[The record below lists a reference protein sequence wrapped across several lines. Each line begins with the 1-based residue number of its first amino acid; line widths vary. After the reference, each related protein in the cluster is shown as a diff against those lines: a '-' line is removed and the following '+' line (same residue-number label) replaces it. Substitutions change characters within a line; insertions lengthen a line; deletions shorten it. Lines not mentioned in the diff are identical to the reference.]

1 MSTNLIERAFSEAAK
16 IFTPGF
22 GLLYG
27 AILILL
33 IALYLVVV
41 NQGQEIQRLRQEL
54 RALRD
59 KYRFD

>member
-1 MSTNLIERAFSEAAK
+1 MSTNVIQKALDEAARLV
-16 IFTPGF
+16 TPGF

-33 IALYLVVV
+33 AVLFLVVV
-41 NQGQEIQRLRQEL
+41 NQGKEIQRLRQEL
-54 RALRD
+54 RSLRD